1 MIMRDCWCRLRSVLS
16 LVMVLLGE
24 TAQCIFLLCRTLYD
38 GGPNKCSQNHKI
50 HSWRSHRMHTTA
62 PGTWSSSFAQKFHPL
77 HVGADVGQG
86 KGVDRKRD
94 ILVFI
99 GSILFLLLPVNEE
112 EATDRGLG
120 MFMYDQLRNL
130 IRIFPFC
137 STLLLKSSSTF
148 RETYFQVPCSPFPDR
163 K

>member
-1 MIMRDCWCRLRSVLS
+1 MSAS
-16 LVMVLLGE
+16 LCFESGYGVAGRNGTVY
-24 TAQCIFLLCRTLYD
+24 FSLCRTLYD

-50 HSWRSHRMHTTA
+50 RSWRNHRMHPAA
-62 PGTWSSSFAQKFHPL
+62 PGTWRSSFAQKFHPL

-86 KGVDRKRD
+86 KGVDRKHD

-99 GSILFLLLPVNEE
+99 GSVWFLLLPVNEE

-137 STLLLKSSSTF
+137 STLLLKSSPTF
-148 RETYFQVPCSPFPDR
+148 RETYFQVPCSPFPNR